1 MSNLIE
7 LFCCPVHG
15 IPAIIVRFVGGVDL
29 QILCLTARI
38 YYARLKSLIGGV
50 YGNFD

>member
-1 MSNLIE
+1 MYE
-7 LFCCPVHG
+7 LFFCPVHG
-15 IPAIIVRFVGGVDL
+15 FIALFVRGVGGVDL
-29 QILCLTARI
+29 QILCLTAQI